1 MKKIFFLLSVLSVTA
16 FFASCNNEESFQGPV
31 NEEQEL
37 PQTAVYMQGLLLSPD
52 GVAEAPTYFMEG
64 TRASDKELP
73 WLYENSEE
81 GWATA
86 RFSIRADNNITDYLD
101 HSSSE
106 YFGRSAGKAGNNRGR
121 VSTLYPYGHYNDRD
135 LDYLM
140 KDKKTGENIGMFR
153 YVYDPK
159 GIQTQLAILE
169 APKVVEIL
177 GDEVE
182 DLNALIAANKEVAKN
197 TAKLE
202 KVNAL
207 LAKGSDY
214 LESHVLWYVVKEV
227 GTRYGWHVNGVI
239 AEEPAPVPPFIDVV
253 PDDVVVDI
261 HQQEHTDWNAIKTSI
276 HIRADIENI
285 KINIPLKE
293 QDVIEQDD
301 FDIRIYKNWYLDYDP
316 IEVKVTHDENG
327 ITIEVTNIPG
337 DLIEKLKE
345 DYGDG
350 LTIEVYSY
358 TIKGEIWDD
367 LKRSRVVSVGKKC
380 TLSGQVTSA
389 LVPGEK
395 VELYS
400 PFAL

>member
-1 MKKIFFLLSVLSVTA
+1 MKKIFILLSVLSVTA

-64 TRASDKELP
+64 TRASDKELT
-73 WLYENSEE
+73 WLYENAEE

-86 RFSIRADNNITDYLD
+86 RFSIRADNNITDYLN
-101 HSSSE
+101 HSSEE
-106 YFGRSAGKAGNNRGR
+106 YFGRSAGKPGNNRGR
-121 VSTLYPYGHYNDRD
+121 VSVLYPYGHYDDRG
-135 LDYLM
+135 LDYEK
-140 KDKKTGENIGMFR
+140 KDTKTGENVGMFR

-169 APKVVEIL
+169 APKIVDIL
-177 GDEVE
+177 GDEKE
-182 DLNALIAANKEVAKN
+182 DLEKLIQAGTAVSKN
-197 TAKLE
+197 QAKLD
-202 KVNAL
+202 KVNAW

-227 GTRYGWHVNGVI
+227 GTHHGWHVNGVI
-239 AEEPAPVPPFIDVV
+239 AESPAPVPPFIDVV

-316 IEVKVTHDENG
+316 IEVQVTHDQNG

-389 LVPGEK
+389 LVPGQK
-395 VELYS
+395 VELYL
-400 PFAL
+400 PEL

>member
-1 MKKIFFLLSVLSVTA
+1 M
-16 FFASCNNEESFQGPV
+16 
-31 NEEQEL
+31 
-37 PQTAVYMQGLLLSPD
+37 
-52 GVAEAPTYFMEG
+52 
-64 TRASDKELP
+64 
-73 WLYENSEE
+73 
-81 GWATA
+81 
-86 RFSIRADNNITDYLD
+86 
-101 HSSSE
+101 
-106 YFGRSAGKAGNNRGR
+106 
-121 VSTLYPYGHYNDRD
+121 
-135 LDYLM
+135 
-140 KDKKTGENIGMFR
+140 
-153 YVYDPK
+153 
-159 GIQTQLAILE
+159 
-169 APKVVEIL
+169 
-177 GDEVE
+177 
-182 DLNALIAANKEVAKN
+182 
-197 TAKLE
+197 
-202 KVNAL
+202 

-389 LVPGEK
+389 LVPGQK
-395 VELYS
+395 VELYL
-400 PFAL
+400 PEL